1 MEIKNAAL
9 IGLGAMGVFFA
20 PRMEEHL
27 GRENFCV
34 IAEGK
39 RKERLETQGVT
50 INGVNYRFPICTPKD
65 GTPKDLIIMAT
76 KDMGLEQA
84 IRDIREFVGEHTQIL
99 CVMNGVESE
108 EKVAAAYGWD
118 HVLYSYMRMSIV
130 MKDGKADFDPYWGKL
145 YFGEAKNEELTER
158 VLAVKETMERCDI
171 PYTIEKDMKWGL
183 WFKYMCNVGENMTCA
198 LLGIPFGAYGKSEAA
213 NQIRMAAMKEVQA
226 VAAAKG
232 ITLTDEQMEKQLE
245 TILRIPFGNKPSTLQ
260 DLEAKRKTEVE
271 MFAGSM
277 VKMGR
282 ELGIATPVCWMF
294 LQGIKVLEEK
304 NEGILAPDEC
314 SE

>member
-213 NQIRMAAMKEVQA
+213 NQIRIAAMKEVQA

-304 NEGILAPDEC
+304 NAGILALDEC

>member
-245 TILRIPFGNKPSTLQ
+245 TILRIPFSNKPSTLQ

>member
-50 INGVNYRFPICTPKD
+50 INGANYRFPICTPKD

>member
-145 YFGEAKNEELTER
+145 YFGEVKNEELTER